1 MVGTPLTVGIGLQAD
16 AVAFPAVVCRTY
28 ELMILVE
35 TLGSRY
41 AISAKWTSEM
51 GVKTIL
57 RTDAAPGPL
66 FSPTADSA
74 REDRFLC
81 FVPRRGIMHAR

>member
-1 MVGTPLTVGIGLQAD
+1 MPDVWIDDRRGDVGLALCNFGQVDL
-16 AVAFPAVVCRTY
+16 RN
-28 ELMILVE
+28 
-35 TLGSRY
+35 
-41 AISAKWTSEM
+41 

-57 RTDAAPGPL
+57 RTNAAPGPL

-81 FVPRRGIMHAR
+81 FVPRRGFMHARIGALTGGLPVVRGQALY